1 VKIMPASDQFAP
13 PRGNPPSIE
22 WRALTELA
30 IDEAYQRDANRRA
43 VLAIAKAWD
52 WRLCA
57 PLTVARRGDPASFF
71 VIDGQHRLE
80 AARLRGDI
88 AHLPCL
94 VSAFESVAEE
104 AGMFVEI
111 NTRRQKVSP
120 LETFRA
126 ELAAGDAK
134 AQQVARI
141 VANAG
146 LHIAR
151 HSNPNS
157 WKPGHISAIQG
168 IKGAMFRHG
177 ETVAAA
183 ALQDIAVAFPE
194 EIQRFSGRIL
204 AALFEIRAK
213 PPKGFDEGHLRRAL
227 ASKRQGL
234 WNAAM
239 LKRQARYGE
248 TQQSAMEYA
257 ILDACAFSPIK
268 S

>member
-1 VKIMPASDQFAP
+1 MAASEQFLP
-13 PRGNPPSIE
+13 IRGNPPSIE

-30 IDEAYQRDANRRA
+30 VDELYQRDANQRA
-43 VLAIAKAWD
+43 VIAIARGWD

-57 PLTVARRGDPASFF
+57 PLTVAKRGDPVRFF

-94 VSAFESVAEE
+94 ISTFDSIAEE

-126 ELAAGDAK
+126 ELAAGDKK
-134 AQQVARI
+134 AEQVARL
-141 VANAG
+141 VSDAG
-146 LHIAR
+146 LLIAR

-157 WKPGHISAIQG
+157 WKPGHINAIQG
-168 IKGAMFRHG
+168 IKGAVFRHG
-177 ETVAAA
+177 ERVAAA
-183 ALQDIAVAFPE
+183 ALMDIAIAFPS

-204 AALFEIRAK
+204 AALYEIRAK
-213 PPKGFDEGHLRRAL
+213 PPKGFDEGHLRRTL
-227 ASKRQGL
+227 ASRRQGL

-239 LKRQARYGE
+239 LKRQARFGE

-257 ILDACAFSPIK
+257 ILDACAFGS
-268 S
+268 SE